1 MLLTITDIVKRKQTE
16 EPEAQT
22 PPVLRLKSPL
32 CKKISNPE
40 SSLHEEIGQ
49 ISHDE
54 CIHFW
59 SFGSYSLHELM
70 FYLLK
75 QTGPAHVNLCTWSI
89 SQDAIEKITRKHN
102 NGEILSI
109 RFLLDPRVKVCKAKP
124 LQMITRNFRHA
135 ITRVHA
141 KVVTIEN
148 NEWKISIVSSQNAT
162 NNPKL
167 ERGVIIIS
175 DDIHDFDKEIIDNEF
190 RKHEVRNDRATGGT
204 ILHPEGDCHHP
215 GS

>member
-141 KVVTIEN
+141 KVVTIR
-148 NEWKISIVSSQNAT
+148 
-162 NNPKL
+162 L
-167 ERGVIIIS
+167 
-175 DDIHDFDKEIIDNEF
+175 
-190 RKHEVRNDRATGGT
+190 
-204 ILHPEGDCHHP
+204 ILF
-215 GS
+215 

>member
-1 MLLTITDIVKRKQTE
+1 MLLTITDIVKKKQPE

-22 PPVLRLKSPL
+22 PPVLRLKSPR
-32 CKKISNPE
+32 CKKVSNPE
-40 SSLHEEIGQ
+40 STLQEEIGQ

-89 SQDAIEKITRKHN
+89 SQDAIEKITRKYRG
-102 NGEILSI
+102 GEILSI

-124 LQMITRNFRHA
+124 LQMITSNFRHA

-175 DDIHDFDKEIIDNEF
+175 DEIHDFDKQIIDNEF

-204 ILHPEGDCHHP
+204 ILHPEGDRHHT